1 MARWTEAE
9 LDVRMGRLLQWGV
22 TLAALVMVCG
32 AAVFLFH
39 NAERAPNY
47 RTFRV
52 VSSPLHSL
60 RGILGEARRGDG
72 RGLIQLAVLLIVATP
87 ISRVIF
93 AAYGFARM
101 RDWLYVLISMTVLC
115 LLLVAIVHSA

>member
-9 LDVRMGRLLQWGV
+9 ADVRMGRLLQWGV
-22 TLAALVMVCG
+22 VLAALVMVCG

-39 NAERAPNY
+39 HGERVPNY
-47 RTFRV
+47 RTFRN

-60 RGILGEARRGDG
+60 PGILTEARRGDG
-72 RGLIQLAVLLIVATP
+72 GGLIQLAVLLIVATP

-93 AAYGFARM
+93 AAYAFARM
-101 RDWLYVLISMTVLC
+101 RDWLYTLISVTVLS
-115 LLLVAIVHSA
+115 LLLLAIVHSA